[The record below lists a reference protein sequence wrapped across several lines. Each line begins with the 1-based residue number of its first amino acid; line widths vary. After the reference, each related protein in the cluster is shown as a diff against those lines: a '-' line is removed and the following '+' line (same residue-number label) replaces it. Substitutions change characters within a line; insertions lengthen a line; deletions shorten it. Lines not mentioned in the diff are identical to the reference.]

1 MSDRTCNIC
10 NTKFKFPSQLERHFS
25 GKKKCKPLS
34 LNYQA
39 ICEYCEIQYSN
50 KYNLSKHQTGC
61 KAKLQAIRQTLSNSQ
76 VNAIVENNNNA
87 IALNNTNMFT
97 KNEFMTVV
105 KEITETSKT
114 SRKAL
119 ESSTKQFEA
128 FTHFLIEFGQIFATD
143 NKNPK
148 LLQIAERINKLTGN
162 MVDDN
167 NDNNSY
173 DNNLITQS
181 ANTLNNILN
190 PAVNNITNTSN
201 TSNTVSNISNISNIQ
216 NIQNNTIQN
225 IQNTQNNVVNN
236 NHLPNIIYPFDYE
249 DISFIT
255 DDEKLNILTSYNGV
269 ELALEKIYSKPENRN
284 FFRQN
289 SNKDNISILG
299 KDMKVQIKNIK
310 QFNEQILN
318 KGVLLMER
326 MFYTCKNRLAF
337 SDQLL
342 IWNNIEKNRELL
354 GYEYNL
360 VNIMNMI
367 ETYFRDPISKDIFKK
382 FSDKLCR
389 EETYRKDKINVMKDL
404 IIELER
410 FNQDKTNVTINDDF
424 LRQEV
429 WSQEEAKS
437 KEADG
442 DNIKNNLNLVR
453 VEETPR
459 FKFFIDMRKEEIEYF
474 DMHGASIG
482 NIIKYRSILLQRAK
496 EEIDRIN
503 RLYNNDALG
512 DEVRTKLINQT
523 NSDMMSHLQ
532 NIKFNNDVGVD
543 ADVDIELVNTITES

>member
-1 MSDRTCNIC
+1 MSDRICGTCG
-10 NTKFKFPSQLERHFS
+10 TRFKFPCHLERHLN
-25 GKKKCKPLS
+25 GTVRCKPRQNIIENICQYCNLELS
-34 LNYQA
+34 
-39 ICEYCEIQYSN
+39 S
-50 KYNLSKHQTGC
+50 KYNLARHQQKC
-61 KAKLQAIRQTLSNSQ
+61 KAKLEAETQQEDNIQDNIQDYTQLLNQLEIAEQTSG
-76 VNAIVENNNNA
+76 IKINN
-87 IALNNTNMFT
+87 IDKLTKKDLDTILLNDY
-97 KNEFMTVV
+97 KI
-105 KEITETSKT
+105 KILDSLI
-114 SRKAL
+114 SKAL
-119 ESSTKQFEA
+119 STDGDK
-128 FTHFLIEFGQIFATD
+128 
-143 NKNPK
+143 P
-148 LLQIAERINKLTGN
+148 LLQKILDNARSIEINDIIPSIKHSTT
-162 MVDDN
+162 
-167 NDNNSY
+167 
-173 DNNLITQS
+173 ITQS

-190 PAVNNITNTSN
+190 PTVNNITNTSN
-201 TSNTVSNISNISNIQ
+201 TVSNIKNTQNIQ
-216 NIQNNTIQN
+216 NNTIQNNTIQN

-299 KDMKVQIKNIK
+299 KDMKVQIKNLK

-389 EETYRKDKINVMKDL
+389 EEPYRKDKINVIKDL

-410 FNQDKTNVTINDDF
+410 FNQDKTNVSIDDEF

-429 WSQEEAKS
+429 WSKEEAKS

-442 DNIKNNLNLVR
+442 DSIKNNLNLVR
-453 VEETPR
+453 IEETPR

-503 RLYNNDALG
+503 KIYNNDALG
-512 DEVRTKLINQT
+512 DEVRTKLINQA
-523 NSDMMSHLQ
+523 NSNMMSHLQ
-532 NIKFNNDVGVD
+532 NIKFNNDVSVD
-543 ADVDIELVNTITES
+543 ANLDVSVELDNTITSS

>member
-1 MSDRTCNIC
+1 MSDRTCGTCGVVFDFPC
-10 NTKFKFPSQLERHFS
+10 NLERHIS
-25 GKKKCKPLS
+25 AKRKCKPKDSQQHLYFCNDCNNS
-34 LNYQA
+34 
-39 ICEYCEIQYSN
+39 YSN
-50 KYNLSKHQTGC
+50 KQNLARHQQKC
-61 KAKLQAIRQTLSNSQ
+61 KAKLEAETKQEDNIQDNIQDYTQLLNQLEIAEQTSG
-76 VNAIVENNNNA
+76 IKINN
-87 IALNNTNMFT
+87 IDKLTKKDLDTILLNDY
-97 KNEFMTVV
+97 KI
-105 KEITETSKT
+105 KILDSLI
-114 SRKAL
+114 SKAL
-119 ESSTKQFEA
+119 STDGDK
-128 FTHFLIEFGQIFATD
+128 
-143 NKNPK
+143 P
-148 LLQIAERINKLTGN
+148 LLQKILDNARSIEINDIIPSIKHSTT
-162 MVDDN
+162 
-167 NDNNSY
+167 
-173 DNNLITQS
+173 ITQS

-190 PAVNNITNTSN
+190 PTVNNITNTSN
-201 TSNTVSNISNISNIQ
+201 TVSNIKNTQNIQ
-216 NIQNNTIQN
+216 NNTIQNNTIQN

-299 KDMKVQIKNIK
+299 KDMKVQIKNLK

-389 EETYRKDKINVMKDL
+389 EEPYRKDKINVIKDL

-410 FNQDKTNVTINDDF
+410 FNQDKTNVSIDDEF

-429 WSQEEAKS
+429 WSKEEAKS

-442 DNIKNNLNLVR
+442 DSIKNNLNLVR
-453 VEETPR
+453 IEETPR

-503 RLYNNDALG
+503 KIYNNDALG
-512 DEVRTKLINQT
+512 DEVRTKLINQA
-523 NSDMMSHLQ
+523 NSNMMSHLQ
-532 NIKFNNDVGVD
+532 NIKFNNDVSID
-543 ADVDIELVNTITES
+543 ANLDVSVELDNTITES

>member
-1 MSDRTCNIC
+1 MSDRICGTCG
-10 NTKFKFPSQLERHFS
+10 TKFKFPCHLERHLN
-25 GKKKCKPLS
+25 GIVRCKPRQNIIGNICQYCNLELS
-34 LNYQA
+34 
-39 ICEYCEIQYSN
+39 S
-50 KYNLSKHQTGC
+50 KYNLARHQQKC
-61 KAKLQAIRQTLSNSQ
+61 KAKIEAETKQEHNIQ
-76 VNAIVENNNNA
+76 NNA
-87 IALNNTNMFT
+87 QLLNQLEIAEQTSGIKINNIYKLTKKDLDVILLNDYKIKIFDSL
-97 KNEFMTVV
+97 
-105 KEITETSKT
+105 IS
-114 SRKAL
+114 KAL
-119 ESSTKQFEA
+119 STGGDK
-128 FTHFLIEFGQIFATD
+128 
-143 NKNPK
+143 P
-148 LLQIAERINKLTGN
+148 LLQKILDNARSIEINDIMPIIKPST
-162 MVDDN
+162 
-167 NDNNSY
+167 
-173 DNNLITQS
+173 ITQS